1 MNLTDYDKWNAVVE
15 CNDSYDCK
23 FLYGVKT
30 TGIYCKPSCKS
41 KTPLY
46 DNIVFFDCKEQAVAF
61 GLRPCKRCRPDLLSY
76 EPTLELV
83 RQVKQIYDTYYTDH
97 NQLAIE
103 VKNLNI
109 SQNHLIRLF
118 SKAYDITPNEY
129 MNTLRIKKAVE
140 LLINSEMNILH
151 IATLSGFRSLSN
163 FYPCFKKQ
171 IGMTPSEYRQTKLN
185 KKVLPM

>member
-1 MNLTDYDKWNAVVE
+1 MNLTDYDKWNAVKDCDE
-15 CNDSYDCK
+15 SYDQK

-41 KTPLY
+41 KTPLF

-76 EPTLELV
+76 EPTQELV
-83 RQVKQIYDTYYTDH
+83 QQVKQIYDIYYTDH
-97 NQLAIE
+97 NQLALEI
-103 VKNLNI
+103 KSINI

-118 SKAYDITPNEY
+118 TKTYDVTPIEY
-129 MNTLRIKKAVE
+129 INTLRIKKAAE
-140 LLINSEMNILH
+140 LLIKSEMNVLN

-163 FYPCFKKQ
+163 FYLCFKRQ
-171 IGMTPSEYRQTKLN
+171 IEMTPIEYRQTKLN